1 MGCIREPVLWCVSA
15 AARIHGRRGVSH
27 QHRRLPPRQ
36 VSHADPDHCGADPD
50 PQIRND
56 GDPALLSFYVNIII
70 FQVSKISKDIPVLC
84 VVILLIRIVKSL
96 YRGSDRK

>member
-1 MGCIREPVLWCVSA
+1 MVREPFLWCVPA

-50 PQIRND
+50 PQIPDD
-56 GDPALLSFYVNIII
+56 GVPDPALLCEHNYFSGVQNI
-70 FQVSKISKDIPVLC
+70 
-84 VVILLIRIVKSL
+84 
-96 YRGSDRK
+96 